1 MRKSIVL
8 IAALLTATTAM
19 AADLSVSKSN
29 CSISYINK
37 VAMNEGLAKATTL
50 SKNCIA
56 KGYNASKNWLSDKT
70 SSGASSAKDVGEKSW
85 DFMKEKGAAAKD
97 AASNLADKGLEK
109 AAALKDKLFK

>member
-8 IAALLTATTAM
+8 VATLLTATSAM

-70 SSGASSAKDVGEKSW
+70 SSGASSTKDVGEKSW

>member
-8 IAALLTATTAM
+8 VAALLTATSAM

-70 SSGASSAKDVGEKSW
+70 SSGTSSAKDVGEKSW
-85 DFMKEKGAAAKD
+85 DFMKEKGAAAKE
-97 AASNLADKGLEK
+97 AAGNLADKGLEK

>member
-8 IAALLTATTAM
+8 VAALLTATSAM

-70 SSGASSAKDVGEKSW
+70 STGASSAKDVGEKSW
-85 DFMKEKGAAAKD
+85 DFMK
-97 AASNLADKGLEK
+97 
-109 AAALKDKLFK
+109 

>member
-8 IAALLTATTAM
+8 IAALLTATSAM

>member
-8 IAALLTATTAM
+8 IAALLTATSAM

-85 DFMKEKGAAAKD
+85 DFMKEKGAAAKE
-97 AASNLADKGLEK
+97 AAGNLADKGLEK

>member
-8 IAALLTATTAM
+8 VATLLTATSAM

>member
-85 DFMKEKGAAAKD
+85 DFMKEKGVAAKD

>member
-8 IAALLTATTAM
+8 IAALLTATSAM

-70 SSGASSAKDVGEKSW
+70 SSGASSAKDVGAKSW
-85 DFMKEKGAAAKD
+85 DFMKEKGAVAKD

>member
-8 IAALLTATTAM
+8 IAALLTATGAM

-97 AASNLADKGLEK
+97 TASNLADKGLEK

>member
-8 IAALLTATTAM
+8 VAALLTTTTAM

>member
-8 IAALLTATTAM
+8 VAALLTAATAM

>member
-8 IAALLTATTAM
+8 VATLLTATSAM
-19 AADLSVSKSN
+19 ATDLSVSKSN

>member
-8 IAALLTATTAM
+8 IAALLTATGAM

-85 DFMKEKGAAAKD
+85 DFMKEKGAAAKE
-97 AASNLADKGLEK
+97 AAGNLADKGLEK

>member
-8 IAALLTATTAM
+8 VAALLTATSAM

-50 SKNCIA
+50 SKNSSLRVTMPLKIGSPIKRQVA
-56 KGYNASKNWLSDKT
+56 QARLKT
-70 SSGASSAKDVGEKSW
+70 WEKRAGTS
-85 DFMKEKGAAAKD
+85 
-97 AASNLADKGLEK
+97 
-109 AAALKDKLFK
+109 

>member
-8 IAALLTATTAM
+8 IAALLTATGAM

>member
-8 IAALLTATTAM
+8 VVALLTATTAM

>member
-8 IAALLTATTAM
+8 VAALLTATSAM
-19 AADLSVSKSN
+19 AADLSVSRSN

-85 DFMKEKGAAAKD
+85 DFMKEKGTAAKD